1 MIEQEEIKEL
11 VEQEVT
17 ASVVGM
23 TDENKQ
29 RVLAMA
35 TAADYALKEMIT
47 AWDKLVPQLA
57 GKMLKELAVVPLG
70 PKKQYTLGQRNDAKR
85 MLNEAP
91 FLFAAYIDTL
101 RKILSNDKAAYEAGY
116 EQGKQDAVTEG

>member
-1 MIEQEEIKEL
+1 MTTDQL

-17 ASVVGM
+17 ASVSGM
-23 TDENKQ
+23 TEENKK

-47 AWDKLVPQLA
+47 AWGKLVPQLG
-57 GKMLKELAVVPLG
+57 GKMLKELGVKPNG
-70 PKKQYTLGQRNDAKR
+70 DNGQYTLGQRNDAKR